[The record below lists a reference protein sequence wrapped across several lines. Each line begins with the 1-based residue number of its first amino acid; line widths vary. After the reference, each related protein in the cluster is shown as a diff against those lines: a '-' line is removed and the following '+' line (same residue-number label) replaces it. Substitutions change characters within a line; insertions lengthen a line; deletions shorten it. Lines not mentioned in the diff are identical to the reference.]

1 MSIGRFIVACWLPV
15 CFLIVMPVVACG
27 QDSAA
32 EVVRIRP
39 GETPTWKAPTEPER
53 DTSQPNS
60 RTVAGRGVVRLGNV
74 SNVELHLYPAKDAD
88 TTIVVCPG
96 GGFSILAWDLE
107 GTEIAQWLQ
116 KQGINAAVLKYR
128 VPTRNEAVKWLPP
141 VQDAQ
146 RAIAMI
152 RAGAVKSMQCQHV
165 GILGFSAGGHAATR
179 TTFAKQRHYD
189 VARKDEW
196 VDGKPVSV
204 KPDFAVLVY
213 PAYLT
218 TTRDGEA
225 LTDGLDVDENTPP
238 IFFAHAYDDGL
249 SCMGCVKL
257 FSELKRKGVRSSLHI
272 FSTGGHGFGGRQSN
286 QEKDAWLPLCKAWL
300 SDNGF

>member
-1 MSIGRFIVACWLPV
+1 MPIGRLIVACLLPV
-15 CFLIVMPVVACG
+15 CAFIATPDVCSA
-27 QDSAA
+27 DDAAA
-32 EVVRIRP
+32 EVVRIWP
-39 GETPTWKAPTEPER
+39 QETPAWKAPTEPES
-53 DTSQPNS
+53 DTSKPNS
-60 RTVAGRGVVRLGNV
+60 RSVAGLPVVRLGNV
-74 SNVELHLYPAKDAD
+74 SNVELHLYPAENAE
-88 TTIVVCPG
+88 TTIVICPG

-107 GTEIAQWLQ
+107 GTEIARWMQ

-128 VPTRNEAVKWLPP
+128 VPTRNEAVKWLPA

-152 RAGAVKSMQCQHV
+152 RAGAIESMKSQNV

-179 TTFAKQRHYD
+179 TTFAKQRQYD
-189 VARKDEW
+189 VPRKDEL

-218 TTRDGEA
+218 TTRDGED

-238 IFFAHAYDDGL
+238 IFFAHAFDDGL

-272 FSTGGHGFGGRQSN
+272 FSTGGHGFGGRDTN
-286 QEKDAWLPLCKAWL
+286 QEKDAWLPLSKAWL